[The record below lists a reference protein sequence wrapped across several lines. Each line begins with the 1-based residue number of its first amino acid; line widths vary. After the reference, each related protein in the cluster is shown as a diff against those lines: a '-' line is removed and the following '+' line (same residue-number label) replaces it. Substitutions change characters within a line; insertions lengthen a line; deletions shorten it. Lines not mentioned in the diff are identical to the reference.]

1 MATRK
6 RIRPPEKEIT
16 LRWQALVGKEIATQ
30 DGRRLKLIYPGR
42 ANGGVGPDFRNAVI
56 AMNDSQVAK
65 GDVEIHVR
73 SSDWYRHGHHRNPG
87 YDHVILHAVLWDDC
101 PSATLAQNGRSVPV
115 VNLSKANVMAAG
127 ELPCVQKMWHRDDET
142 LRKLLD
148 AAGEN
153 RFEQKTALFR
163 ASLGSEGAGQVL
175 YRGMMRALGY
185 SRNMKPFEE
194 LANRLPIRFLQDTE
208 ARRSLSLKQALL
220 LGTAGLLPSQW
231 LRREFSAESKME
243 ELEHLWRSLA
253 RREPMSAKDW
263 HLSHVYHNNSPVR
276 RILAQS
282 HLLHRYREM
291 GLVAGIL
298 EQVARTPLTGGRC
311 QLEDSLIIAS
321 DNNSSALLGHSKAG
335 EIIVNAILPFVFSWA
350 EALPETGLSEKALK
364 LYLNYPK
371 LAENEISRHMA
382 RQLRLEDNS
391 HSTACRQQGL
401 IHIFTDYCSQGNCT
415 ECPLVS
421 QG

>member
-6 RIRPPEKEIT
+6 RITPPEKEIT

-30 DGRRLKLIYPGR
+30 DGRRLKVIYPGR
-42 ANGGVGPDFRNAVI
+42 ANGDVGPDFRNAVI
-56 AMNDSQVAK
+56 AMNESQVVK

-73 SSDWYRHGHHRNPG
+73 SSDWYRHGHHRNPE

-101 PSATLAQNGRSVPV
+101 NSPTLVQNGTSVPV
-115 VNLSKANVMAAG
+115 VHLSKANLMPAG
-127 ELPCVQKMWHRDDET
+127 QLPCVQMMSRKDGET

-153 RFEQKTALFR
+153 RFEQKTRLFR
-163 ASLGSEGAGQVL
+163 DSLGSEEAGQVL
-175 YRGMMRALGY
+175 YRAIMRALGY

-208 ARRSLSLKQALL
+208 ARRSLPLKQALL

-231 LRREFSAESKME
+231 LRREFSAESKIE

-253 RREPMSAKDW
+253 PREPMSAKDW
-263 HLSHVYHNNSPVR
+263 HLSHIYHNNSPVR

-282 HLLHRYREM
+282 HLLHRYRER
-291 GLVAGIL
+291 GLVTGIL
-298 EQVARTPLTGGRC
+298 EQVAGTPVTRGRC
-311 QLEDSLIIAS
+311 RLEDSLIIVS

-350 EALPETGLSEKALK
+350 EAFPETGLSDKALK
-364 LYLNYPK
+364 LYLNYPG
-371 LAENEISRHMA
+371 LAENEITRHMA
-382 RQLRLEDNS
+382 RQLRLQDTS
-391 HSTACRQQGL
+391 HFTACRQQGL
-401 IHIFTDYCSQGNCT
+401 IHIFKDYCCQGNCT
-415 ECPLVS
+415 KCPLLS